1 MEEGAMLEEWMVKG
15 KILQEVDI
23 LRSRVA
29 RLEQVQSK
37 KRGEEAEVPGWT
49 FNRFFVDAAEGM
61 LLADVEKQQFI
72 AGNRA
77 VCRMLGRNPEEITNL
92 GFADVY
98 ARKDLA
104 HITERSRRQ
113 TNSESIFTADAPV
126 KRVDG
131 SILLVD
137 IISFTL
143 TLDGKTCLLSVFKE
157 TFPQKAKSIQQRNAS
172 TDSRTSRS
180 LTGTE
185 IKVLQLIVS
194 GMSNKEIA
202 QLFHRSVRTIE
213 NHRSHL
219 MKKLVVD
226 NSVELVKR
234 AVALGLV
241 ELEDKHRDRKTT

>member
-1 MEEGAMLEEWMVKG
+1 MLQEWMVKG

-23 LRSRVA
+23 LRSRVVQ
-29 RLEQVQSK
+29 LEQVESK
-37 KRGEEAEVPGWT
+37 KKDEGPEVLART
-49 FNRFFVDAAEGM
+49 FSRFFSNAAEGM

-72 AGNRA
+72 AYNKA
-77 VCRMLGRNPEEITNL
+77 ICRMLGCNPKEIANL

-98 ARKDLA
+98 PRNGLA
-104 HITERSRRQ
+104 HIMERFRRQ
-113 TNSESIFTADAPV
+113 TNSESLLAADAPV
-126 KRVDG
+126 KRADG

-143 TLDGKTCLLSVFKE
+143 TLAGKTYLMSVLKE
-157 TFPQKAKSIQQRNAS
+157 TIPQKARSILQQDAS
-172 TDSRTSRS
+172 TDSRTSRP
-180 LTGTE
+180 LTAAE

-194 GMSNKEIA
+194 GMSSKEIA

-219 MKKLVVD
+219 MKKLGVD

-234 AVALGLV
+234 SVALGLV
-241 ELEDKHRDRKTT
+241 ELAPKQKNRKAT